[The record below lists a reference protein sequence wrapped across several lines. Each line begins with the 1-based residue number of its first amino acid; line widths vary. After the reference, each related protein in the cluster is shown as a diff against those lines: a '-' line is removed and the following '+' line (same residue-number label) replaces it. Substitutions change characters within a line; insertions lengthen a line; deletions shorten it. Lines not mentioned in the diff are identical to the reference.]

1 MKRYVAYIFA
11 VLSLAWMVSCSVDEG
26 LTNPNEAGRV
36 ALKFQSSSMTRSA
49 GDDALNENKLVS
61 LDCYFYPTNGTDK
74 DAKWHYRVEL
84 KDGAERLDTQT
95 PGVYTIENELMPNGE
110 MSNVFGSGANG
121 SGVLYVIANY
131 PNDDLP
137 NAENLT
143 GSSIDDLKQKVV
155 TTEWSQG
162 ANWQAQSSFVMD
174 GQATVN
180 KRGTSIEG
188 TVELIRSAAKI
199 ELAISSVEASAKNG
213 DKVYVPALGENGE
226 KIGLTMHQAATKSQI
241 ANDWKNSALTY
252 NADATS
258 HISLAGYTF
267 KKGTGTAYTQVN
279 PFYSYPTHWGAGPS
293 GEAYLLLVVPWQEV
307 ETNDD
312 GSITIDAN
320 GVAIPKQGTKPQS
333 CYYEIPIGKLSD
345 GNVISEH
352 IERNRHYQI
361 SINIGTLGSF
371 VEEEPKILEPSYM
384 VVDWTNGDIEAQIK
398 DQRYLVVDQHSYTME
413 NTTTLNI
420 PFVTSHECEIVG
432 YSCTQEFLAV
442 SDKNPTTN
450 PAFDENADGS
460 TNRKY
465 SINIVG
471 NNIVVKHGLNNN
483 LYDSTGPDEGN
494 GVFDFT
500 PYTITFT
507 IRHKDATTTFKQAIT
522 ITQNPAMYGTADE
535 NSDYSN
541 GGGTNDDNGF
551 VWVNGYQGKPSSGG
565 GNFGGAY
572 GSNSDDLNAVS
583 MYTITTTSL
592 AADSKYIIG
601 DPRKTTIDN
610 PTSFNGTNI
619 SWADAPALSGTSPRK
634 LMYYYPTDA
643 NINDGE
649 KSPTYNMV
657 APKFR
662 VCSAYGAIANDQDN
676 RRYYENVEARCAS
689 YQEDGYPAGRWRL
702 PTAAEFEII
711 NTLTNKGLL
720 PTLYVTTM
728 DYWCAHGYGRYDATQ
743 NKVNITSGDMDYGS
757 RSVSVRCVYDEWY
770 WGSEPALKT
779 EAEKNQFTWGDMP
792 RNN

>member
-1 MKRYVAYIFA
+1 MKRYITFVLVAM
-11 VLSLAWMVSCSVDEG
+11 SLVGLVACSNDNG
-26 LTNPNEAGRV
+26 IAAPDGEAQV
-36 ALKFQSSSMTRSA
+36 ALRFESSSMTRADEVA
-49 GDDALNENKLVS
+49 GSDALNENLIKTI
-61 LDCYFYPTNGTDK
+61 DCYFYSANADEYDDAVWYQKFTFGTD
-74 DAKWHYRVEL
+74 
-84 KDGAERLDTQT
+84 GAGINSSASVTD
-95 PGVYTIENELMPNGE
+95 ILMPSGE
-110 MSNVFGSGANG
+110 MNAIFGTGTTGKIYA
-121 SGVLYVIANY
+121 IANY
-131 PNDDLP
+131 AGGDALP
-137 NAENLT
+137 TSGADTSVANLK
-143 GSSIDDLKQKVV
+143 DMVV
-155 TTEWSQG
+155 TTAWLDTSSKFQT
-162 ANWQAQSSFVMD
+162 QPSFVMD
-174 GQATVN
+174 SEMVEITKDGNTI
-180 KRGTSIEG
+180 KRTEAVPLFR
-188 TVELIRSAAKI
+188 TAAKVELTITGVASSATDAAGDVWVPNI
-199 ELAISSVEASAKNG
+199 TVA
-213 DKVYVPALGENGE
+213 DKVVTGANV
-226 KIGLTMHQAATKSQI
+226 TM
-241 ANDWKNSALTY
+241 Y
-252 NADATS
+252 NARTEAGVGGAVQTYSADS
-258 HISLAGYTF
+258 SLKLENYGFSAGNLYKQT
-267 KKGTGTAYTQVN
+267 N
-279 PFYSYPTHWGAGPS
+279 PFYTYPHTWS
-293 GEAYLLLVVPWQEV
+293 SSEQEAYLLLVVNWKNQKTGKTE
-307 ETNDD
+307 N
-312 GSITIDAN
+312 
-320 GVAIPKQGTKPQS
+320 
-333 CYYEIPIGKLSD
+333 CYYEIPIGLADNKAIVR
-345 GNVISEH
+345 NH
-352 IERNRHYQI
+352 IYQI
-361 SINIGTLGSF
+361 GINVGTLGSF
-371 VEEEPKILEPSYM
+371 VKEDPMLLEPSYM
-384 VVDWTNGDIEAQIK
+384 VVDWGTGNISAKIK
-398 DQRYLVVDQHSYTME
+398 GQRYLVVDQHSYTME

>member
-36 ALKFQSSSMTRSA
+36 ALQFQSSSMTRSA

-61 LDCYFYPTNGTDK
+61 LDCYFYPTNGTDT

-95 PGVYTIENELMPNGE
+95 PGVYTIENELMPTGE

-188 TVELIRSAAKI
+188 TVQLIRSAAKI

-252 NADATS
+252 NADANS

-312 GSITIDAN
+312 GSIKTDN

-371 VEEEPKILEPSYM
+371 VEEEPVILEPSYM

-398 DQRYLVVDQHSYTME
+398 GQQYLVVDETNVEIFNQNVYDIAYASSHLVSAVITKITKPNYSQETE
-413 NTTTLNI
+413 STDIIYNQTTGASKVTPGSNI
-420 PFVTSHECEIVG
+420 SGNKESFTISIVG
-432 YSCTQEFLAV
+432 GKVRLSHVLNNNNTSDGYDYVPYDITVVVTNEAGMSQTITYKQYPAMYV
-442 SDKNPTTN
+442 KADKNP
-450 PAFDENADGS
+450 GG
-460 TNRKY
+460 
-465 SINIVG
+465 NIVRDDETDNDDKGHVFVYNNQLNDGDNWQVVRSCLDGG
-471 NNIVVKHGLNNN
+471 NN
-483 LYDSTGPDEGN
+483 
-494 GVFDFT
+494 
-500 PYTITFT
+500 
-507 IRHKDATTTFKQAIT
+507 
-522 ITQNPAMYGTADE
+522 NPNMY
-535 NSDYSN
+535 
-541 GGGTNDDNGF
+541 
-551 VWVNGYQGKPSSGG
+551 V
-565 GNFGGAY
+565 
-572 GSNSDDLNAVS
+572 
-583 MYTITTTSL
+583 ITTTAMDASSSFILGDARSDTSVTGQSL
-592 AADSKYIIG
+592 GLGNTYNEK
-601 DPRKTTIDN
+601 R
-610 PTSFNGTNI
+610 
-619 SWADAPALSGTSPRK
+619 L
-634 LMYYYPTDA
+634 LYYYPSRTD
-643 NINDGE
+643 NDN
-649 KSPTYNMV
+649 YV
-657 APKFR
+657 APSFR
-662 VCSAYGAIANDQDN
+662 IASSYGKCGSGISYDDAKK
-676 RRYYENVEARCAS
+676 RCAA
-689 YQEDGYPAGRWRL
+689 YQEYGYPAGRWRV
-702 PTAAEFEII
+702 PTTAEMKYIAM
-711 NTLTNKGLL
+711 LSSKGYIPHLF
-720 PTLYVTTM
+720 TSGSKYWTATEYITYNNNGNITEHNATT
-728 DYWCAHGYGRYDATQ
+728 GYGNSAPY
-743 NKVNITSGDMDYGS
+743 
-757 RSVSVRCVYDEWY
+757 VRCVYDEWY
-770 WGSEPALKT
+770 WGSEQLNNMT
-779 EAEKNQFTWGDMP
+779 TFTWGDQQK
-792 RNN
+792 